1 MTISSSLNA
10 GVMGL
15 SVNATRLAAI
25 SDNVA
30 NSGTVGYKRA
40 IADFLSMV
48 ISDTPSAF
56 TAGGVR
62 VEASRLA
69 SEEGALF
76 TTGRSTD
83 IALAGP
89 GFLPV
94 TQEINIGDQSGER
107 PLLLSSTGSFRPDE
121 RGFLVTPGGAAL
133 LGWPVQADGT
143 IGEVSRRSTVDLV
156 PVNINTLELA
166 AEPTTE
172 VSVGINLPAGDTE
185 AGLAP
190 SSYTLPIEAFDNL
203 GRTQTINAVFTPVIP
218 PAGFSNEWTIDFVD
232 ESQVGTPSIGQ
243 LTVTFN
249 DTNPNG
255 GTIASV
261 VASGGATYDA
271 TTGAV
276 DMTWL
281 SVGNDISINIG
292 RPDVAGGLT
301 QFSEVFRPVN
311 VVRNGAP
318 AGDFSRVEVDQSG
331 RMEAIYETG
340 FRRFIYQIP
349 VADVPN
355 ADGLSASDNQNFKIS
370 QESGD
375 FFLHDAGDGAVG
387 AMVGYAL
394 AESTTDLGTEL
405 TDLIRTQRAYASN
418 ANVIRTVDEM
428 LQETTNILR

>member
-40 IADFLSMV
+40 ITDFFSMV
-48 ISDTPSAF
+48 LSDNPAAF
-56 TAGGVR
+56 SAGGVR

-76 TTGRSTD
+76 STGRSTD
-83 IALAGP
+83 IALAGR

-94 TQEINIGDQSGER
+94 TQEINIGDQPGER
-107 PLLLSSTGSFRPDE
+107 PLILTATGSFRPDE

-133 LGWPVQADGT
+133 LGWPVQPDGT
-143 IGEVSRRSTVDLV
+143 VGDVSRRSAIDLV
-156 PVNINTLELA
+156 PVNINTTELA
-166 AEPTTE
+166 AEPTTVVE
-172 VSVGINLPAGDTE
+172 LGVNLPAAATE
-185 AGLAP
+185 AGLPAAP
-190 SSYTLPIEAFDNL
+190 YTLPIEAFDNL
-203 GRTQTINAVFTPVIP
+203 GRSQSIDAVFTPVIP
-218 PAGFSNEWTIDFVD
+218 GAGFSNAWTMELVD
-232 ESQVGTPSIGQ
+232 QSRTPSVSIGT
-243 LTVTFN
+243 LDITFN
-249 DTNPNG
+249 DTNPGG

-261 VASGGATYDA
+261 SAGGGATYDPA
-271 TTGAV
+271 TGRIT
-276 DMTWL
+276 TNWL
-281 SVGNDISINIG
+281 TAGNTISIDIG
-292 RPDVAGGLT
+292 RPNEASGLS
-301 QFSEVFRPVN
+301 QFSEAFRPVS
-311 VVRNGAP
+311 VTRNGAP
-318 AGDFSRVEVDQSG
+318 AGDFSRVEVDETG
-331 RMEAIYETG
+331 RLEAIYETG
-340 FRRFIYQIP
+340 FRRFLYQIP
-349 VADVPN
+349 VVDVPN
-355 ADGLSASDNQNFKIS
+355 PDGLVAEDNQSFKIS

-375 FFLHDAGDGAVG
+375 FFLQDAGDGGVG
-387 AMVGYAL
+387 AMVGFAL

>member
-10 GVMGL
+10 SVMGL
-15 SVNATRLAAI
+15 SVNATKLATI

-48 ISDTPSAF
+48 IADNPSAF

-62 VEASRLA
+62 VETTRLA
-69 SEEGALF
+69 SEQGALF
-76 TTGRSTD
+76 STGRSTD

-94 TQEINIGDQSGER
+94 TQELNIDDQPGQR
-107 PLLLSSTGSFRPDE
+107 PLLLTSTGSFRADD
-121 RGFLVTPGGAAL
+121 RGYLITPGGTAL

-143 IGEVSRRSTVDLV
+143 IGAVSRRSSVDLE
-156 PVNINTLELA
+156 PVNINTASLA
-166 AEPTTE
+166 AEPTTAI
-172 VSVGINLPAGDTE
+172 SVGVNLPADATE

-190 SSYTLPIEAFDNL
+190 QVFTLPIEAFDNL
-203 GRTQTINAVFTPVIP
+203 GRIQTIDATFTPTIP
-218 PAGFSNEWTIDFVD
+218 ATGYSNEWTIDLSD
-232 ESQVGTPSIGQ
+232 QSQTPPAAIGT

-261 VASGGATYDA
+261 TAGGGATYDPL
-271 TTGAV
+271 TGEV
-276 DMTWL
+276 SVNWL
-281 SVGNDISINIG
+281 TAGNPLTINIG
-292 RPDVAGGLT
+292 RPGEAGGLS
-301 QFSEVFRPVN
+301 QFSSDFRPVN

-318 AGDFSRVEVDQSG
+318 AGDFSRVEVDEQG
-331 RMEAIYETG
+331 RMEAIYDTG

-349 VADVPN
+349 VVDVPN
-355 ADGLSASDNQNFKIS
+355 ADGLTAEDNQNFAIS
-370 QESGD
+370 QDSGD
-375 FFLHDAGDGAVG
+375 FFLFDAGDSAVG

-405 TDLIRTQRAYASN
+405 TELIKTQRAYASN
-418 ANVIRTVDEM
+418 ANVIRAVDEV

>member
-40 IADFLSMV
+40 SADFLSMV
-48 ISDTPSAF
+48 LSDNPAAF
-56 TAGGVR
+56 AAGGVR
-62 VEASRLA
+62 VQASRLV

-76 TTGRSTD
+76 STGRATD

-94 TQEINIGDQSGER
+94 TQEINIGDQTGET
-107 PLLLSSTGSFRPDE
+107 PLLLTSTGSFRADE
-121 RGFLVTPGGAAL
+121 RGYLITPGGMAL
-133 LGWPVQADGT
+133 LGWPAEPDGT
-143 IGEVSRRSTVDLV
+143 IGSVSRRSVVDLA
-156 PVNINTLELA
+156 PVNVNTTALA
-166 AEPTTE
+166 AEPTTQVE
-172 VSVGINLPAGDTE
+172 LGVNLPASATE
-185 AGLAP
+185 AGTTP
-190 SSYTLPIEAFDNL
+190 TPYELPIEAFDNL
-203 GRTQTINAVFTPVIP
+203 GRSQSINAVFTPTIP
-218 PAGFSNEWTIDFVD
+218 GAGFSNEWTMELID
-232 ESQVGTPSIGQ
+232 ESRSPAVSVGT
-243 LTVTFN
+243 LTITFN
-249 DTNPNG
+249 DTNPGG

-261 VASGGATYDA
+261 VAGGGATYDPA
-271 TTGAV
+271 TGDV
-276 DMTWL
+276 SVTWL
-281 SVGNDISINIG
+281 DAGNTLDINIG
-292 RPDVAGGLT
+292 RPGEAGGLS
-301 QFSEVFRPVN
+301 QFSSSFLPVS

-318 AGDFSRVEVDQSG
+318 AGDFSRVEIDADG
-331 RMEAIYETG
+331 RLEAVYDTG
-340 FRRFIYQIP
+340 FRRFLYQIP
-349 VADVPN
+349 VVDVPN
-355 ADGLSASDNQNFKIS
+355 PDGLTAVDNQSFRIS

-375 FFLHDAGDGAVG
+375 FFLHDAGDGPVG
-387 AMVGYAL
+387 AMTGFAL

>member
-40 IADFLSMV
+40 SADFLSMV
-48 ISDTPSAF
+48 LSDNPAVF
-56 TAGGVR
+56 AAGGVR
-62 VEASRLA
+62 VETSRLV

-76 TTGRSTD
+76 STGRATD
-83 IALAGP
+83 LGLAGP

-94 TQEINIGDQSGER
+94 TQEINIDDQAGDR
-107 PLLLSSTGSFRPDE
+107 PLLLTSTGSFRADE
-121 RGFLVTPGGAAL
+121 RGFLVTPGGMAL
-133 LGWPVQADGT
+133 LGWSADASGS
-143 IGEVSRRSTVDLV
+143 IGNVSRRSAIDLE
-156 PVNINTLELA
+156 PVNINTAALA
-166 AEPTTE
+166 AEPTTNISLG
-172 VSVGINLPAGDTE
+172 VNLPASETQN
-185 AGLAP
+185 GLTP
-190 SSYTLPIEAFDNL
+190 VPYELPIEAFDNL
-203 GRTQTINAVFTPVIP
+203 GRVEGINVVFTPNTTAP
-218 PAGFSNEWTIDFVD
+218 GFSNQWTMEIFD
-232 ESQVGTPSIGQ
+232 ESQAPAASIGT
-243 LTVTFN
+243 LTLTFN
-249 DTNPNG
+249 DTNPGG

-261 VASGGATYDA
+261 TASGGATYDA
-271 TTGAV
+271 ATGEV
-276 DMTWL
+276 SVNWL
-281 SVGNDISINIG
+281 TAGNALTLNIG
-292 RPDVAGGLT
+292 RPNQSGGIS
-301 QFSEVFRPVN
+301 QFSSVFRPVS

-318 AGDFSRVEVDQSG
+318 AGDFSRVEVDADG
-331 RMEAIYETG
+331 RLEAVYDTG
-340 FRRFIYQIP
+340 FRRFLYQIP

-355 ADGLSASDNQNFKIS
+355 PDGLQAVDNQSFRVA

-375 FFLHDAGDGAVG
+375 FFLNDAGDGPVG
-387 AMVGYAL
+387 AIVGFAL